1 MLHGDVTHT
10 TICLTILVLIF
21 WTILFFWTIRIFSPF
36 LFLNRLVWPNVV
48 QYTGIDGGL
57 YFAEYLGTVHK
68 ITPPLTRITAEP
80 ARTLKIDV
88 KGVASEM
95 VNQEILAYSRVG
107 AEYRFAVND

>member
-1 MLHGDVTHT
+1 LDHSYV
-10 TICLTILVLIF
+10 
-21 WTILFFWTIRIFSPF
+21 WTIRIFSPF